1 VYSGE
6 KAMKRRP
13 TLIFLTSILVSVL
26 LSLGLN
32 LTKVSSQSS
41 TGLTVS
47 AAASLG
53 EALQEIK
60 TIYKKTQP
68 NVNITY
74 NFGSSGSLQQQIE
87 QGAPVDVFISASP
100 KQMDAL
106 QSKDLLL
113 SGTRKDLLTNQ
124 MVLITPKSI
133 TGITGFKDL
142 TKPQVKRI
150 ALGEPKSVPAGQYGE
165 ETLKFYGILEQIKS
179 KLVYAKDVRQVL
191 TYVES
196 GNVDAG
202 LVYITDAK
210 SSNQVKVAA
219 TASPGAHT
227 PIVYPVGVVRNTKQV
242 NTAKDFVQFLSSNPA
257 KAVFTK
263 YGFGIA
269 KK

>member
-1 VYSGE
+1 
-6 KAMKRRP
+6 MKKIRIYLL
-13 TLIFLTSILVSVL
+13 LITVTFFSVL
-26 LSLGLN
+26 ILPILAQSNNELIISAGAGLKETLEEIQVIYEQQN
-32 LTKVSSQSS
+32 PQTKIV
-41 TGLTVS
+41 
-47 AAASLG
+47 
-53 EALQEIK
+53 
-60 TIYKKTQP
+60 
-68 NVNITY
+68 Y

-87 QGAPVDVFISASP
+87 QGAPVDVFISAAP

-124 MVLITPKSI
+124 MVLVTPKSI

-165 ETLKFYGILEQIKS
+165 ETLKFYGILEQIKP
-179 KLVYAKDVRQVL
+179 KLIYAKDVRQVL

-227 PIVYPVGVVRNTKQV
+227 PIVYPVGVLRDTKQV
-242 NTAKDFVQFLSSNPA
+242 NAAKDFVQFLSSNPA